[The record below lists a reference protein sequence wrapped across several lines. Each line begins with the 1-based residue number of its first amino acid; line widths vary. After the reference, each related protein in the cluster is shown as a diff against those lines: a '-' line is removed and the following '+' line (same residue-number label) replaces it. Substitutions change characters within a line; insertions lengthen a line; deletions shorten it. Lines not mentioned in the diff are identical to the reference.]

1 MSLPLQVSG
10 YDKQTERLE
19 VCHPVPPELAEAARA
34 LAHVDPLD
42 DGEGAYPL
50 DVAATIALSVRMDG
64 CLNAELFDWVLEPAI
79 VDCPRQ

>member
-1 MSLPLQVSG
+1 MSHSLQVSG

-19 VCHPVPPELAEAARA
+19 VCHPVPAELAEAARA

-50 DVAATIALSVRMDG
+50 DVAATVALSVQMGG
-64 CLNAELFDWVLEPAI
+64 CLNSELFDWVLEPA
-79 VDCPRQ
+79 VADRPRQ